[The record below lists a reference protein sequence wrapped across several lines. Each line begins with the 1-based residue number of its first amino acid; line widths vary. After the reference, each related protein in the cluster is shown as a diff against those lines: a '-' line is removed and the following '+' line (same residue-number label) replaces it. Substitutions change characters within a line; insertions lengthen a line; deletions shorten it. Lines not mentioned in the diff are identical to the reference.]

1 LFFFEFIAL
10 VEEVFVSFDEEQIYQ
25 GNNKCD
31 DSLEPNIVDGDE
43 IPKVGTIFSSKDEL
57 EYYKSYAQPIG
68 FGVTKLSSKNG
79 DDGKKYFPVMN
90 HGVSYFELLQ
100 VLDLYS
106 HWYFFN

>member
-57 EYYKSYAQPIG
+57 TYRVLQELCPAYRFWSY
-68 FGVTKLSSKNG
+68 
-79 DDGKKYFPVMN
+79 
-90 HGVSYFELLQ
+90 
-100 VLDLYS
+100 
-106 HWYFFN
+106 